1 MMGTSSGIKTEEPR
15 ALGLNHSSGSSSSN
29 NNSTAAAVAAAVAAG
44 NAASSAAA
52 AASLSSV
59 ELCLVCGDRA
69 SGRHYGAISCEGC
82 KGFFKRSIR
91 KQLGYQCRG
100 AMNCE
105 VTKHHRN
112 RCQFCRL
119 QKCLA
124 SGMRTVQHER
134 KPIVDRKDGLAS
146 SSSSGGISA
155 SGSTATGGSS
165 SGSVA
170 NKSSYQQVRV
180 KQQQQQ
186 QQQQHAS
193 SVAAAAASAALF
205 QHAAT
210 PPVSSTATSTPFG
223 LNENLFPMGLNF
235 AELTQTLML
244 ASQQQQ
250 QQQQQAASSNAPSH
264 CYSPELAKP
273 ELDEDDDDS
282 MDNSSTL
289 CLQLL
294 ANSASNNNSQHLNF
308 NAAAA
313 AAAAANVDATSTLPT
328 PATVGL
334 IQSTLDKRAID
345 KALQL
350 LQPIQQQ
357 LDRSQSSQNTAAG
370 LSIKPECESD
380 AEDSGTEDV
389 DADLV
394 EHMDLDFDYCN
405 RGDFV
410 ANEAIFEQE
419 LFPSEAQCAFHVQ
432 PPTLVHSYLNMHY
445 VCETGARIIF
455 LTVHT
460 LRKVP
465 AFELLDAH
473 TQMKLLRGSWPAL
486 LAVALAQCQR
496 QLAVSTIIG
505 QLVHSVRQVADIDKI
520 EPQKIAKLAQ
530 ITRTIHDFVQELQSQ
545 DVTDLEFGLLRLV
558 LLFNPLLLQPNRRER
573 SLRAYVKRVQLYALA
588 TLRRQSGGEE
598 RANGLFA
605 SLLPLSGLESEL
617 TEELFFANLVGQ
629 MQIDSMIP
637 FILMMCNSNGL

>member
-1 MMGTSSGIKTEEPR
+1 MMGTSSGIKTEESR
-15 ALGLNHSSGSSSSN
+15 AMGLNHPSGSNSSSSSN
-29 NNSTAAAVAAAVAAG
+29 AAAVAAG

-124 SGMRTVQHER
+124 SGMRSDSVQHER
-134 KPIVDRKDGLAS
+134 KPIVDRKDGIGSGGTGSVSGS
-146 SSSSGGISA
+146 SSSAGGPTSVSSA
-155 SGSTATGGSS
+155 G
-165 SGSVA
+165 
-170 NKSSYQQVRV
+170 KSSYQQVRV

-186 QQQQHAS
+186 H
-193 SVAAAAASAALF
+193 
-205 QHAAT
+205 
-210 PPVSSTATSTPFG
+210 
-223 LNENLFPMGLNF
+223 
-235 AELTQTLML
+235 
-244 ASQQQQ
+244 QQ
-250 QQQQQAASSNAPSH
+250 QQQQQAASSNANSH

-273 ELDEDDDDS
+273 ELEEDDDDS

-313 AAAAANVDATSTLPT
+313 ATAAADASTIPT

-334 IQSTLDKRAID
+334 IQSTMDKRAID

-357 LDRSQSSQNTAAG
+357 LDRNQTGQSTATA
-370 LSIKPECESD
+370 LNIKPECDSD

-394 EHMDLDFDYCN
+394 EHMDLDFEYCQ

-410 ANEAIFEQE
+410 ANEAIFTQD
-419 LFPSEAQCAFHVQ
+419 LFASEAQCGFHVQ

-460 LRKVP
+460 LRKVA
-465 AFELLDAH
+465 AFELLDTH
-473 TQMKLLRGSWPAL
+473 TQMKLLRGAWPSL

-496 QLAVSTIIG
+496 QLAVPTIIG
-505 QLVHSVRQVADIDKI
+505 QLVQTVRQVADIDKI

-530 ITRTIHDFVQELQSQ
+530 ITRTLHDFVQELQPQ
-545 DVTDLEFGLLRLV
+545 EVTDLEFGLLRLV
-558 LLFNPLLLQPNRRER
+558 LLFNPLMLQQNRRER

-605 SLLPLSGLESEL
+605 SLLPLSVLESEL
-617 TEELFFANLVGQ
+617 TEELFFSNLVGQ

>member
-15 ALGLNHSSGSSSSN
+15 AMGLNHPTGSSSNSN
-29 NNSTAAAVAAAVAAG
+29 AAAVAAG

-100 AMNCE
+100 AMN
-105 VTKHHRN
+105 
-112 RCQFCRL
+112 
-119 QKCLA
+119 
-124 SGMRTVQHER
+124 SVQHER
-134 KPIVDRKDGLAS
+134 KPIVDRKDGIV
-146 SSSSGGISA
+146 SG
-155 SGSTATGGSS
+155 ATGSVSGSS
-165 SGSVA
+165 STAGASSGSA
-170 NKSSYQQVRV
+170 AGKSGYQQVRV
-180 KQQQQQ
+180 KQQQQ
-186 QQQQHAS
+186 HAS
-193 SVAAAAASAALF
+193 AAAAAAASAASAALF

-210 PPVSSTATSTPFG
+210 PPASTATTPFG
-223 LNENLFPMGLNF
+223 LSENLFPMSLNF

-244 ASQQQQ
+244 ATQQQ

-273 ELDEDDDDS
+273 ELDEDEDDS

-313 AAAAANVDATSTLPT
+313 AAAAADATALPT

-334 IQSTLDKRAID
+334 IQSSMDKRAID

-357 LDRSQSSQNTAAG
+357 LDRNQGGQNTAAAA
-370 LSIKPECESD
+370 LSIKPECDSD

-394 EHMDLDFDYCN
+394 EHMDLDFEYCS

-410 ANEAIFEQE
+410 ANEAIFAQD
-419 LFPSEAQCAFHVQ
+419 LFASEAQCAFHVQ
-432 PPTLVHSYLNMHY
+432 PPALVHSYLNMHY

-473 TQMKLLRGSWPAL
+473 TQMKLLRGAWPAL

-496 QLAVSTIIG
+496 QLAVPTIIG
-505 QLVHSVRQVADIDKI
+505 QLVQSVRQVADIDKI

-530 ITRTIHDFVQELQSQ
+530 ITRTLHDFVQELQTQ

-558 LLFNPLLLQPNRRER
+558 LLFNPLMLQQNRRER
-573 SLRAYVKRVQLYALA
+573 SLRAYIKRVQLYALS

-605 SLLPLSGLESEL
+605 SLLPLSVLESEL

-629 MQIDSMIP
+629 MQIDAMIP

>member
-1 MMGTSSGIKTEEPR
+1 MGTSGGFKTEEPR
-15 ALGLNHSSGSSSSN
+15 PMALNHSSSSN
-29 NNSTAAAVAAAVAAG
+29 SASSVSVASTNASAAQLVASGA
-44 NAASSAAA
+44 AASSAGNT
-52 AASLSSV
+52 SLSV

-134 KPIVDRKDGLAS
+134 KPIVDRRDASVGGNSAAS
-146 SSSSGGISA
+146 SSSS
-155 SGSTATGGSS
+155 
-165 SGSVA
+165 
-170 NKSSYQQVRV
+170 
-180 KQQQQQ
+180 
-186 QQQQHAS
+186 
-193 SVAAAAASAALF
+193 SVAATNSSSSTKPNYQQQPRNKQHVSTAAASAALF
-205 QHAAT
+205 QHAANT
-210 PPVSSTATSTPFG
+210 PPVPSTTATAFG
-223 LNENLFPMGLNF
+223 LADNLFPMSLNF

-250 QQQQQAASSNAPSH
+250 QQQQQQQSSSATSH
-264 CYSPELAKP
+264 CYSPEPKADVD
-273 ELDEDDDDS
+273 DEDDDS

-313 AAAAANVDATSTLPT
+313 ETLPT
-328 PATVGL
+328 TATVGL
-334 IQSTLDKRAID
+334 IQSSLDKRVID
-345 KALQL
+345 KALQI
-350 LQPIQQQ
+350 LQPIQQH
-357 LDRSQSSQNTAAG
+357 LERHSGNQSSASVATLN
-370 LSIKPECESD
+370 IKHECDSD

-389 DADLV
+389 DADL
-394 EHMDLDFDYCN
+394 EHMDLDIDFCN
-405 RGDFV
+405 RSDFV
-410 ANEAIFEQE
+410 ASEAIFTQD
-419 LFPSEAQCAFHVQ
+419 LLTDAQCAFHVQ

-445 VCETGARIIF
+445 VCETGSRIIF

-473 TQMKLLRGSWPAL
+473 TQVKLLRGAWPAL

-496 QLAVSTIIG
+496 QLSVSTIIG
-505 QLVHSVRQVADIDKI
+505 TLIQSVRQLADIDKI
-520 EPQKIAKLAQ
+520 EPQKITKLAQ
-530 ITRTIHDFVQELQSQ
+530 LTRTLHDFVQEMQTL
-545 DVTDLEFGLLRLV
+545 DVSDMDCGLLRLI
-558 LLFNPLLLQPNRRER
+558 LLFNPLQLQQRRER
-573 SLRAYVKRVQLYALA
+573 QLRAYVKRVQLYALS
-588 TLRRQSGGEE
+588 TLRRQGEE
-598 RANGLFA
+598 RCNSLFA
-605 SLLPLSGLESEL
+605 SLLPLSGLESDL
-617 TEELFFANLVGQ
+617 MEELFFANLVGQ
-629 MQIDSMIP
+629 MQIDAMVP
-637 FILMMCNSNGL
+637 FILMMCSSSGL

>member
-1 MMGTSSGIKTEEPR
+1 M
-15 ALGLNHSSGSSSSN
+15 
-29 NNSTAAAVAAAVAAG
+29 
-44 NAASSAAA
+44 
-52 AASLSSV
+52 
-59 ELCLVCGDRA
+59 
-69 SGRHYGAISCEGC
+69 
-82 KGFFKRSIR
+82 
-91 KQLGYQCRG
+91 
-100 AMNCE
+100 
-105 VTKHHRN
+105 
-112 RCQFCRL
+112 
-119 QKCLA
+119 
-124 SGMRTVQHER
+124 QHER
-134 KPIVDRKDGLAS
+134 KPIVDRKDGIV
-146 SSSSGGISA
+146 SG
-155 SGSTATGGSS
+155 ATGSVSGSS
-165 SGSVA
+165 STTGASSGSA
-170 NKSSYQQVRV
+170 AGKSGYQQVRV

-186 QQQQHAS
+186 QHAS
-193 SVAAAAASAALF
+193 AAAAAAASAASAALF

-210 PPVSSTATSTPFG
+210 PPASTATTPFG
-223 LNENLFPMGLNF
+223 LSENLFPMSLNF
-235 AELTQTLML
+235 AELTQTLSKCSRPADWLPIRNLNFSVL
-244 ASQQQQ
+244 ATQQQ

-273 ELDEDDDDS
+273 ELDEDEDDS

-313 AAAAANVDATSTLPT
+313 AAAAADATALPT

-334 IQSTLDKRAID
+334 IQSSMDKRAIE

-357 LDRSQSSQNTAAG
+357 LDRNQSGQNTAAAA
-370 LSIKPECESD
+370 LSIKPECDSD

-394 EHMDLDFDYCN
+394 EHMDLDFEYCS

-410 ANEAIFEQE
+410 ANEAIFAQD
-419 LFPSEAQCAFHVQ
+419 LFASEAQCAFHVQ
-432 PPTLVHSYLNMHY
+432 PPALVHSYLNMHY

-473 TQMKLLRGSWPAL
+473 TQMKLLRGAWPAL

-496 QLAVSTIIG
+496 QLAVPTIIG
-505 QLVHSVRQVADIDKI
+505 QLVQSVRQVADIDKI

-530 ITRTIHDFVQELQSQ
+530 ITRTLHDFVQELQTQ

-558 LLFNPLLLQPNRRER
+558 LLFNPLMLQQNRRER
-573 SLRAYVKRVQLYALA
+573 SLRAYVKRVQLYALS

-605 SLLPLSGLESEL
+605 SLLPLSVLESDL

-629 MQIDSMIP
+629 MQIDAMIP

>member
-1 MMGTSSGIKTEEPR
+1 MMGTSSGIKTEESR
-15 ALGLNHSSGSSSSN
+15 AMGLNHPSGSNSSSSSN
-29 NNSTAAAVAAAVAAG
+29 AAAVAAG

-134 KPIVDRKDGLAS
+134 KPIVDRKDGIGSGGTGSVSGS
-146 SSSSGGISA
+146 SSSAGGPTSVSSA
-155 SGSTATGGSS
+155 G
-165 SGSVA
+165 
-170 NKSSYQQVRV
+170 KSSYQQVRV

-186 QQQQHAS
+186 HAS
-193 SVAAAAASAALF
+193 AAAAVAASAASLF

-210 PPVSSTATSTPFG
+210 PTVGNTPTTPFG
-223 LNENLFPMGLNF
+223 LSETLFPMNLNF

-250 QQQQQAASSNAPSH
+250 QQQQAASSNANSH

-273 ELDEDDDDS
+273 ELEEDDDDS

-313 AAAAANVDATSTLPT
+313 ATAAADASTIPT

-334 IQSTLDKRAID
+334 IQSTMDKRAID

-357 LDRSQSSQNTAAG
+357 LDRNQTGQSTATA
-370 LSIKPECESD
+370 LNIKPECDSD

-394 EHMDLDFDYCN
+394 EHMDLDFEYCQ

-410 ANEAIFEQE
+410 ANEAIFTQD
-419 LFPSEAQCAFHVQ
+419 LFASEAQCGFHVQ

-460 LRKVP
+460 LRKVA
-465 AFELLDAH
+465 AFELLDTH
-473 TQMKLLRGSWPAL
+473 TQMKLLRGAWPSL

-496 QLAVSTIIG
+496 QLAVPTIIG
-505 QLVHSVRQVADIDKI
+505 QLVQTVRQVADIDKI

-530 ITRTIHDFVQELQSQ
+530 ITRTLHDFVQELQPQ
-545 DVTDLEFGLLRLV
+545 EVTDLEFGLLRLV
-558 LLFNPLLLQPNRRER
+558 LLFNPLMLQQNRRER

-605 SLLPLSGLESEL
+605 SLLPLSVLESEL
-617 TEELFFANLVGQ
+617 TEELFFSNLVGQ

>member
-1 MMGTSSGIKTEEPR
+1 MMGTSSGIKTEESR
-15 ALGLNHSSGSSSSN
+15 AMGLNHPSGSNSSSSSN
-29 NNSTAAAVAAAVAAG
+29 AAAVAAG

-124 SGMRTVQHER
+124 SGMRSDSVQHER
-134 KPIVDRKDGLAS
+134 KPIVDRKDGIGSGGTGSVSGS
-146 SSSSGGISA
+146 SSSAGGPTSVSSA
-155 SGSTATGGSS
+155 G
-165 SGSVA
+165 
-170 NKSSYQQVRV
+170 KSSYQQVRV

-186 QQQQHAS
+186 HAS
-193 SVAAAAASAALF
+193 AAAAVAASAASLF

-210 PPVSSTATSTPFG
+210 PTVGNTPTTPFG
-223 LNENLFPMGLNF
+223 LSETLFPMNLNF

-250 QQQQQAASSNAPSH
+250 QQQQAASSNANSH

-273 ELDEDDDDS
+273 ELEEDDDDS

-313 AAAAANVDATSTLPT
+313 ATAAADASTIPT

-334 IQSTLDKRAID
+334 IQSTMDKRAID

-357 LDRSQSSQNTAAG
+357 LDRNQTGQSTATA
-370 LSIKPECESD
+370 LNIKPECDSD

-394 EHMDLDFDYCN
+394 EHMDLDFEYCQ

-410 ANEAIFEQE
+410 ANEAIFTQD
-419 LFPSEAQCAFHVQ
+419 LFASEAQCGFHVQ

-460 LRKVP
+460 LRKVA
-465 AFELLDAH
+465 AFELLDTH
-473 TQMKLLRGSWPAL
+473 TQMKLLRGAWPSL

-496 QLAVSTIIG
+496 QLAVPTIIG
-505 QLVHSVRQVADIDKI
+505 QLVQTVRQVADIDKI

-530 ITRTIHDFVQELQSQ
+530 ITRTLHDFVQELQPQ
-545 DVTDLEFGLLRLV
+545 EVTDLEFGLLRLV
-558 LLFNPLLLQPNRRER
+558 LLFNPLMLQQNRRER

-605 SLLPLSGLESEL
+605 SLLPLSVLESEL
-617 TEELFFANLVGQ
+617 TEELFFSNLVGQ

>member
-15 ALGLNHSSGSSSSN
+15 ALGLNHSSGSQSN
-29 NNSTAAAVAAAVAAG
+29 AAAVAAAVAAG

-124 SGMRTVQHER
+124 SGMRSDSVQHER
-134 KPIVDRKDGLAS
+134 KPIVDRKDGIVSNSAGGVAGSNSGGNS
-146 SSSSGGISA
+146 SSSS
-155 SGSTATGGSS
+155 TT
-165 SGSVA
+165 
-170 NKSSYQQVRV
+170 KSSYQQVRV

-186 QQQQHAS
+186 QQHA
-193 SVAAAAASAALF
+193 SVAAAASAASAALF

-210 PPVSSTATSTPFG
+210 PPVSSATTAPFVI
-223 LNENLFPMGLNF
+223 NENLFPMGLNF

-250 QQQQQAASSNAPSH
+250 QQQQAVSSNAPPI
-264 CYSPELAKP
+264 CYSPDLAKP
-273 ELDEDDDDS
+273 EVEEDDDDS

-294 ANSASNNNSQHLNF
+294 ANSANNNNNNSTQHLNF
-308 NAAAA
+308 NAAAT
-313 AAAAANVDATSTLPT
+313 DATTLPT

-334 IQSTLDKRAID
+334 IQSSLDKRAID

-357 LDRSQSSQNTAAG
+357 LDRNQSNQNTAAGG
-370 LSIKPECESD
+370 LSIKPECDSD

-389 DADLV
+389 DADADLV

-410 ANEAIFEQE
+410 ANEAIFAQD
-419 LFPSEAQCAFHVQ
+419 LFASEAQCAFHVQ

-465 AFELLDAH
+465 AFELLDSH
-473 TQMKLLRGSWPAL
+473 SQMKLLRGAWPSL

-496 QLAVSTIIG
+496 QLAVPTIIG
-505 QLVHSVRQVADIDKI
+505 QLVQSVRQLADIDKI

-530 ITRTIHDFVQELQSQ
+530 ITRTIHDFVQELQLL

-558 LLFNPLLLQPNRRER
+558 LLFNPLLLQQNRRER

-588 TLRRQSGGEE
+588 TLRRQGQGGAAGEE

-605 SLLPLSGLESEL
+605 SLMPLSGLESEL